1 MNLPSLSTLSLSLD
15 QGIAEIRLNR
25 PDKSNAMN
33 DAMWQEIRQA
43 ADWVDATPEVR
54 VAILSGEGRNFCAG
68 IDLAMLGGIQQR
80 IAHPDG
86 ARSREMLRRL
96 ILDLQDCLSS
106 IERCRKPVLAA
117 IQGACV
123 GGALDLVTCCDM
135 RYAASDAVFSV
146 KEIDLAMVADVG
158 TLQRLPRLIG
168 EGMVLHGNVDFNEGL
183 RIDGAARQ
191 HHVEGAALADQTR
204 QAHRAAVR
212 HRPTISAAEHAEDR
226 RFVSD
231 AQVAPDGQCEARG
244 DCVSRHAGDDR
255 LLQHALGDALVVAR
269 PAEAERGTAC
279 QFLEVGAGAEIV
291 ALACEN
297 GHLGVVVCLEG
308 HEGVVQRLHRR
319 DRAGIACLRPVDD
332 HRRHRA
338 VAFDQNVI
346 ACHAA
351 TPFTCDQLTSSFSPS
366 LSITPFHCA
375 IWAVTN
381 WANCSGV
388 P

>member
-135 RYAASDAVFSV
+135 RYAAADAVFSV

-168 EGMVLHGNVDFNEGL
+168 EGMARELAYTGRNVDAEE
-183 RIDGAARQ
+183 A
-191 HHVEGAALADQTR
+191 AALGLVNRVFASPEALT
-204 QAHRAAVR
+204 AAVR
-212 HRPTISAAEHAEDR
+212 EIAHAIAAKSPLATRGLKEVMNYSRDHSVTDGLGFVATWNAAMLLSGDLEECIAAQRER
-226 RFVSD
+226 RSPKF
-231 AQVAPDGQCEARG
+231 
-244 DCVSRHAGDDR
+244 DD
-255 LLQHALGDALVVAR
+255 
-269 PAEAERGTAC
+269 
-279 QFLEVGAGAEIV
+279 
-291 ALACEN
+291 
-297 GHLGVVVCLEG
+297 
-308 HEGVVQRLHRR
+308 
-319 DRAGIACLRPVDD
+319 
-332 HRRHRA
+332 
-338 VAFDQNVI
+338 
-346 ACHAA
+346 
-351 TPFTCDQLTSSFSPS
+351 
-366 LSITPFHCA
+366 
-375 IWAVTN
+375 
-381 WANCSGV
+381 
-388 P
+388 